1 MGWKRSR
8 YALCLLV
15 VGCALGV
22 FAGAAA
28 GRARYCSPTGDLC
41 YGAFGKGANVHLRIT
56 LMAGYFTHYRLCVTG
71 PDRKTDCRVFTMHKA
86 SHGLYDSSVDWS
98 RHFPFRGAGTYHAR
112 WYWGSG
118 PGTRIDFVEGPS
130 IHVSPQRVTAG
141 HRVRVFGLAGG
152 CPKGDAVTLLSRAFP
167 SAHEFAGIP
176 AVYAVVDGQD
186 SYSTHVIIPS
196 ARKPGKYSVSARCGG
211 GNFGVHATF
220 VVQRP

>member
-1 MGWKRSR
+1 MG
-8 YALCLLV
+8 V
-15 VGCALGV
+15 V
-22 FAGAAA
+22 AGGAA

-98 RHFPFRGAGTYHAR
+98 RHFPFRGAGTSRAPVLGK
-112 WYWGSG
+112 W

-130 IHVSPQRVTAG
+130 IHVNPLRVTAG

-152 CPKGDAVTLLSRAFP
+152 CPKGDAVTLLS
-167 SAHEFAGIP
+167 
-176 AVYAVVDGQD
+176 
-186 SYSTHVIIPS
+186 
-196 ARKPGKYSVSARCGG
+196 SVPVRS
-211 GNFGVHATF
+211 
-220 VVQRP
+220 